1 MTEERT
7 QSRFA
12 SAVEQARRA
21 VTEPPGKP
29 TRQARLRLA
38 RVDPWSVMKVAFLLS
53 VALGVVC
60 VVAVAIVWG
69 VLGAAGVWSSVNQSV
84 QNIVGGNS
92 TFNVSDYVGTARV
105 LGFTMIASVID
116 VVLLTAVATLGA
128 FLYNMAAAL
137 LGGIEVTF
145 TEER

>member
-7 QSRFA
+7 QSRLA
-12 SAVEQARRA
+12 AAVGQARKA
-21 VTEPPGKP
+21 VVEPPGKP

-69 VLGAAGVWSSVNQSV
+69 VLGAAGVWGSVNQSV

-92 TFNVSDYVGTARV
+92 TFNVSDYIGTSRV
-105 LGFTMIASVID
+105 LGFTMIVSVID
-116 VVLLTAVATLGA
+116 VVLLTAVATLAA

-137 LGGIEVTF
+137 LGGVELTL